1 MQGIQRIC
9 ADCGQF
15 LIEIAALVAV
25 LILISGCQ
33 PAVDTAVEPVVD
45 TATSII
51 PAAAPPALCGDQGYL
66 STVLFGALAGKIE
79 WTSTNFECE
88 GMPRPGGGGA
98 RLRFAGDVDG
108 GHKIAFI
115 IALPELRRGE
125 TGNEY
130 QSKVTVI
137 EESVGRFFTS
147 GDNDICWTD
156 VVELASADESDSDF
170 SIGGTL
176 YCVAPLTEINGDS
189 DITIR
194 DLKFRG
200 RLDWNSS

>member
-1 MQGIQRIC
+1 LQEIHRIC
-9 ADCGQF
+9 ADYGQF
-15 LIEIAALVAV
+15 LLKMAAAVAV

-33 PAVDTAVEPVVD
+33 PAVE
-45 TATSII
+45 TATSVL
-51 PAAAPPALCGDQGYL
+51 PEATPPASCAEQGYL
-66 STVLFGALAGKIE
+66 STELFGALAGEIE
-79 WTSTNFECE
+79 WTSANFECE
-88 GMPRPGGGGA
+88 GMPRPGGGGV

-115 IALPELRRGE
+115 IALPKLRRGE

-137 EESVGRFFTS
+137 EEGAGRFFTT
-147 GDNDICWTD
+147 GDKAICWTD
-156 VVELASADESDSDF
+156 IDEFESADESDSNF
-170 SIGGTL
+170 LIGGTL
-176 YCVAPLTEINGDS
+176 YCVAPLAEVNGDS

-200 RLDWNSS
+200 QLDWNS